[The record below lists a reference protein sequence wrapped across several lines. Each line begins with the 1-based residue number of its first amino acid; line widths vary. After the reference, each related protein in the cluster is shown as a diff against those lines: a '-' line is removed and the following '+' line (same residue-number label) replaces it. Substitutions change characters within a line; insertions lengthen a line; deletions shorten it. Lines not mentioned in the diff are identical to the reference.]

1 MANHPDSKVTPLHR
15 AVPPR
20 DYPERAQVVDFDEVE
35 RRLRGPA
42 QHRRIRSPL
51 LDDLRDLFAEIRA
64 SWASHLLVGL
74 FGFALG
80 SFGIVGLAWLT
91 VQVVS

>member
-1 MANHPDSKVTPLHR
+1 MPDPTPLHR
-15 AVPPR
+15 AIPPK
-20 DYPERAQVVDFDEVE
+20 DYPERAPIVDFDEVE

-51 LDDLRDLFAEIRA
+51 LDDLRDLFFEIRA

-74 FGFALG
+74 VGFMLG
-80 SFGIVGLAWLT
+80 TFGIVGLAWLA
-91 VQVVS
+91 VRVVS